1 MNTFRKHLLLYILII
16 LFGGNVAEK
25 FSLYEDILTQDAD
38 FEQYHE
44 ISQNDDSRL
53 PNDYRLPTSVKP
65 ISYEIILTPKF
76 QDNFTFEG
84 TVKITAEVKNET
96 DSITLHVGNIQI
108 TSRSILVDEQNVNL
122 VNDTYDKVTEKYTLN
137 FPQTLRKGSEILISF
152 AYNGILNDNMIG
164 FYKSS
169 YFDED
174 DQIKWLAATQ
184 FQTTHARHAF
194 PCFDEPSFKATFTIR
209 ISRNKNSTC
218 LSNMPLNYT
227 KEVNKDI
234 FWDTFET
241 NVLPM
246 STYLVAFVISEFKNS
261 ASSKNDFNVWSRPSV
276 IDQTSYALKIG
287 TEALELLGNIFEQEY
302 QLPKM
307 DMVAIP
313 DFSAGAME
321 NWGLVTYREPRM
333 LYDEKESS
341 APAQQSV
348 ASVIV
353 HELTHMWFG
362 NLVTP
367 EWWSY
372 LWLSEAFARYFQYFG
387 TAEIEKTWNMR
398 EQFVVEQHQSALIVD
413 GFESSRPMTREV
425 FSQSQIGG
433 MGDSIT
439 YAKGASIVRM
449 MNLTFGDNVFRLALR
464 DYLRNNKEKGLG
476 NPNALWKAMQ
486 DQVNLHPLPIESDV
500 KTIMD
505 TWTIQA
511 GYPVVLI
518 NIDKGKLHI
527 TQQRFLLRNLNKTPT
542 NVTWWVPLTWTTQ
555 SNPIFD
561 NTLVKYWLSTEK
573 YTTDFDIDPEEWVI
587 FNVQSSGFYR
597 VNYNYDG
604 WQRIFNVLNSDKFDE
619 IHVLNRAG
627 IVDDLLNLGRA
638 GLLDYKTV
646 LNGIAYLNQET
657 NYLPFKAA
665 FNGLDYLHKRL
676 TGYDEHFLFKKH
688 VLSLIHNKRKA
699 LGYEDSTNDDRLT
712 ILLRREINNWA
723 CNLGDDECITVYM
736 KKFKQWRA
744 NSSIPIKPNERTTTY
759 CVAARYGTP
768 EDWEFLWKQYLNS
781 NYVTDQ
787 TVIISALGCS
797 LNTTILEKYLR
808 YAISSYATN
817 RIRKQDSTNVF
828 AAVYNSGLTGA
839 EYILDFV
846 EKHYKEMEKYYGGQS
861 TIATILEG
869 ASQRFSTPRL
879 VNKFQN
885 LINGHKMEFA
895 PILESLESSLKIA
908 RYELEWYK
916 SASVP
921 IIQWLQQKYRLPTN
935 ISPQKYVISIT
946 PYLEVEN
953 FTVDGHV
960 MIEADVVQQTNQIIL
975 HSAEIKHHTVNVTAN
990 QTPVQIVNQHIEKEY
1005 DFFVINLDQKL
1016 PVGTKLIIEI
1026 EYTSH
1031 LNTSELRGF
1040 YKSSYVN
1047 ENGKTRWLAATH
1059 LEPVG
1064 ARKMFPCF
1072 DEPAMKALFTVQVS
1086 VPTGYNAV
1094 SNMEWRSITKV
1105 DDRLLY
1111 TFFESVKMSTY
1122 LVAVIISDFKINPA
1136 TNIYPTS
1143 KTKYA
1148 VIARPNAINQTKYAA
1163 SEITEFVNFFE
1174 TTMKQQYKLS
1184 KLYMVALPDF
1194 PSGAGENWGLLTYR
1208 ESYLLYDENHSPITS
1223 RQNIRNVIA
1232 HEISHQ
1238 WFGNLVT
1245 PLWWKYLWLN
1255 EGFAR
1260 YFEYHAPA
1268 LIFIPWKL
1276 EWQFVVDQVHSAF
1289 KADSSKSSH
1298 ALNHDVY
1305 SPSEIRSKF
1314 DSISYNK
1321 GASILRML
1329 ETSYGNEIFY
1339 EALSDYLSKR
1349 KYDVATPEDLYAA
1362 IQTQATKRGLKD
1374 NITAI
1379 LNTWVNQPGYPVV
1392 HVDINESTIILRQ
1405 ERFFFK
1411 QDENNSDTWHIPI
1424 TWALVHKSSEYD
1436 DTTPKLWL
1444 TKDEMKISRPQS
1456 STSLLTFNVQQ
1467 SGYYRVNYDKKYW
1480 MKLFDYLKTS
1490 NNINT
1495 IHKINRA
1502 ALIDDLM
1509 NLARADY
1516 IDYKTVIS
1524 ALTYLNRESN
1534 YIPWR
1539 AFYNNLPYLNNRFRG
1554 RSIEDI
1560 YKIYLKSLIR
1570 PLYERL
1576 GFKDKWNDDSNL
1588 TILLKIYTRKWAC
1601 KLEIGDCKFYAAY
1614 YFQQKLRHSK
1624 KIPPNYRDV
1633 VYCTAMSADTTNNTY
1648 EFLWKE
1654 YLNSNVATDKLVI
1667 LSSLACSQNKD
1678 ILEKL
1683 LRDAIAED
1691 SYIRYQDSAKVFSDV
1706 YDASLIGIEVVMN
1719 VIKNNYDDIL
1729 RKHFDDYTKIGNIVN
1744 SLASRLSTQQ
1754 LYKQYRNLLDWLVER
1769 EPAFNKFVDS
1779 YLLTAQYEFDW
1790 YERKAP
1796 IIFEEMDKQFL
1807 NNKYRLPRAL
1817 YPELYNIT
1825 LKPYIE
1831 KGIFEGHVQIYMR
1844 AENDTMSIILN
1855 SHNLNISNIKV
1866 FKNYM
1871 VGNKLNAEPIQLLN
1885 YTNEQFPQQLRI
1897 YLSSEVKNAENI
1909 MAEIDFNGT
1918 LNDNME
1924 GFYRSFYFDDAGH
1937 QYWVATTQ
1945 FEPAHAREAFPCFD
1959 EPAFKSNFIIN
1970 IKRPNNYNTLS
1981 NMPLS
1986 KMPQYIELKDENY
1999 KMDIFDVSN
2008 VKMSTYLV
2016 AFVISEFK
2024 PVNESEK
2031 FLNVWGR
2038 PEIVKYGE
2046 YAQNIAKAVINE
2058 LENFTDIEYSLPKL
2072 DLVGIPDFPMGA
2084 MENWG
2089 LSTFREYG
2097 LFYNKTET
2105 TATYEKYIITIIAHE
2120 LAHMWFG
2127 NLVTCAWWNYIWLNE
2142 GFAQYFEW
2150 YIADQIKPDY
2160 EFMNQFVVYELQ
2172 PALLQDSLSLS
2183 HPMTN
2188 SVEQP
2193 KEINNI
2199 FDYVTYGKSASV
2211 LRMLFNTWE
2220 VRKNPETYKLV
2231 LRHYL
2236 NKQRNGTALPTDL
2249 WESFEKFV
2257 SIEKASIKE
2266 IMDSWTNQPGY
2277 PVVNATLNNNIVT
2290 LTQERFLMNRSTTTY
2305 EFYWIPIH
2313 ITLSNQDFN
2322 QIINIKSIGWLGSEK
2337 EKIYINLNNEWFIV
2351 NSNQFGFYRVNYD
2364 TYSWGRLIDQLNSER
2379 FESIHVLNRA
2389 QIIDDLFNLARA
2401 TYVDYELVL
2410 NASRYLTRETN
2421 HLPWKAFFNGLSY
2434 VYERF
2439 EQRGHQ
2445 KHLEKYIL
2453 KILSTMYNKTGF
2465 NDRDDDK
2472 FLDKL
2477 NREMILQWACKL
2489 NNKECVK
2496 NSKDLFMAWRKN
2508 IQKRIPC
2515 NARPAVY
2522 CTAIKEGN
2530 ILDWNFLY
2538 EQYLN
2543 TNFDSE
2549 RKIIINALGC
2559 STDKAVLKIYL
2570 QAAIQKYNTAA
2581 IIRRQD
2587 VSAVFASVYSASQLG
2602 VNFTL
2607 DFLITNI
2614 SEVLDYFGNWD
2625 DVATLF
2631 HNVASHISSWGQYNK
2646 LSKFV
2651 DSYVTLH
2658 APDKARFA
2666 SAIST
2671 AEANLMWY
2679 QRHNQTINQW
2689 IKNEFAEPLTDNGS
2703 NMVRSMNVIFM
2714 TLIALISYFLSCY

>member
-1 MNTFRKHLLLYILII
+1 
-16 LFGGNVAEK
+16 
-25 FSLYEDILTQDAD
+25 
-38 FEQYHE
+38 
-44 ISQNDDSRL
+44 
-53 PNDYRLPTSVKP
+53 
-65 ISYEIILTPKF
+65 
-76 QDNFTFEG
+76 
-84 TVKITAEVKNET
+84 
-96 DSITLHVGNIQI
+96 
-108 TSRSILVDEQNVNL
+108 
-122 VNDTYDKVTEKYTLN
+122 
-137 FPQTLRKGSEILISF
+137 
-152 AYNGILNDNMIG
+152 MIG
-164 FYKSS
+164 FYRSS
-169 YFDED
+169 YFDKD

-209 ISRNKNSTC
+209 ISRNKNYTC
-218 LSNMPLNYT
+218 LSNMPLNHI
-227 KEVNKDI
+227 KQVDDI

-241 NVLPM
+241 SVPM

-261 ASSKNDFNVWSRPSV
+261 TSNFFGINDFNVWSRPSV
-276 IDQTSYALKIG
+276 IDQTNYALEIG
-287 TEALELLGNIFEQEY
+287 TTALKLLGSIFEQEY

-313 DFSAGAME
+313 DFAAGAME

-387 TAEIEKTWNMR
+387 TAEIEKSWNMR
-398 EQFVVEQHQSALIVD
+398 EQFVVEQHQSALIAD

-425 FSQSQIGG
+425 FSQSQIGK

-449 MNLTFGDNVFRLALR
+449 MNLTFGANVFRLALR
-464 DYLRNNKEKGLG
+464 DYLRNNQEEGLG

-486 DQVNLHPLPIESDV
+486 DQVNLYPQQLSIQPDV

-505 TWTIQA
+505 TWTVQA
-511 GYPVVLI
+511 GYPVILI

-542 NVTWWVPLTWTTQ
+542 NVIWWVPLTWTTQ
-555 SNPIFD
+555 SNPIFN

-573 YTTDFDIDPEEWVI
+573 YTTDLNIDSKEWVI

-665 FNGLDYLHKRL
+665 FNGLDYLHKRF

-699 LGYEDSTNDDRLT
+699 LGYEDGANDDRLT

-759 CVAARYGTP
+759 CVAARYGTS

-797 LNTTILEKYLR
+797 LNTTILEKYLG

-846 EKHYKEMEKYYGGQS
+846 EKHYKEMVKYYGGQS

-885 LINGHKMEFA
+885 LINERKTEFA

-921 IIQWLQQKYRLPTN
+921 IIQWLQQHYRLPTN
-935 ISPQKYVISIT
+935 ISPQKYVISVT

-960 MIEADVVQQTNQIIL
+960 MIEADVVNQTNQIIL

-990 QTPVQIVNQHIEKEY
+990 QTPVKIVNQHIEKEY
-1005 DFFVINLDQKL
+1005 DFFVINLDQEL
-1016 PVGTKLIIEI
+1016 TVGTKLIIEI

-1047 ENGKTRWLAATH
+1047 EDGKTRWLAATH
-1059 LEPVG
+1059 LEPIG

-1072 DEPAMKALFTVQVS
+1072 DEPAMKAFFTVQVS
-1086 VPTGYNAV
+1086 VPSGYNAV
-1094 SNMEWRSITKV
+1094 SNMEWQSMIKV

-1122 LVAVIISDFKINPA
+1122 LVAVIISDFKINPV
-1136 TNIYPTS
+1136 TNNDLTN
-1143 KTKYA
+1143 KTEYA
-1148 VIARPNAINQTKYAA
+1148 VIARPNAINQTEYAA
-1163 SEITEFVNFFE
+1163 SLISVFVNFFE
-1174 TTMKQQYKLS
+1174 TKMKQQYELS

-1223 RQNIRNVIA
+1223 KQNIRNVIA

-1268 LIFIPWKL
+1268 HEFNDATL

-1289 KADSSKSSH
+1289 KADSSKSTH

-1329 ETSYGNEIFY
+1329 EKSYGEKMFY

-1349 KYDVATPEDLYAA
+1349 KYNVTTPEDLYAA
-1362 IQTQATKRGLKD
+1362 IQTQATKEGLKD

-1379 LNTWVNQPGYPVV
+1379 LDTWLNQPGYPVL
-1392 HVDINESTIILRQ
+1392 HVDINENTIILRQ

-1411 QDENNSDTWHIPI
+1411 QDEMKRENNSYTWHIPI
-1424 TWALVHKSSEYD
+1424 TWALVHNNSDYFNTK
-1436 DTTPKLWL
+1436 PKFWL
-1444 TKDEMKISRPQS
+1444 TKDEMKINKS
-1456 STSLLTFNVQQ
+1456 SNLLLTFNNQQ

-1480 MKLFDYLKTS
+1480 IYLFDYLKTN

-1495 IHKINRA
+1495 IHKINCA

-1524 ALTYLNRESN
+1524 ALKYLNRERN

-1539 AFYNNLPYLNNRFRG
+1539 ALYNNLPYLNNRFRG

-1570 PLYERL
+1570 PLYGRL
-1576 GFKDKWNDDSNL
+1576 GFEDKRYDDNL
-1588 TILLKIYTRKWAC
+1588 TIMLKMHTRKWAC

-1614 YFQQKLRHSK
+1614 YFYQKLRHSET
-1624 KIPPNYRDV
+1624 IPPNYRDV
-1633 VYCTAMSADTTNNTY
+1633 VYCTAMSSDKTNNTY

-1654 YLNSNVATDKLVI
+1654 YLNSNVTTDKLVI

-1683 LRDAIAED
+1683 LRDAIAEN

-1729 RKHFDDYTKIGNIVN
+1729 HKHFDDYTKIGNILN

-1796 IIFEEMDKQFL
+1796 IIFEELDKQFS
-1807 NNKYRLPRAL
+1807 NNKYRLPSAL

-1844 AENDTMSIILN
+1844 VENDTTSIVLN

-1866 FKNYM
+1866 FKNYT
-1871 VGNKLNAEPIQLLN
+1871 VGNKLNTEIIQLLN

-1897 YLSSEVKNAENI
+1897 YLNSEVKNAENI

-1924 GFYRSFYFDDAGH
+1924 GFYRSFYFDEARQ

-1945 FEPAHAREAFPCFD
+1945 FEPAHARKAFPCFD

-1970 IKRPNNYNTLS
+1970 IKRPNHYNTLS

-1986 KMPQYIELKDENY
+1986 KMPQYKELKDENY

-2008 VKMSTYLV
+2008 VKMPTYLV

-2024 PVNESEK
+2024 SVNESEK

-2038 PEIVKYGE
+2038 PEIIKYGK
-2046 YAQNIAKAVINE
+2046 YAQSIAKEVINE
-2058 LENFTDIEYSLPKL
+2058 LQNFTDIEYPLPKL

-2150 YIADQIKPDY
+2150 YAADRIKPDY

-2236 NKQRNGTALPTDL
+2236 NKQRNGTASPSDL

-2257 SIEKASIKE
+2257 SIEKASIEE

-2277 PVVNATLNNNIVT
+2277 PVVNATLNNNILR

-2313 ITLSNQDFN
+2313 VTLSNQDFN
-2322 QIINIKSIGWLGSEK
+2322 QDINIKSVAWLGSEE
-2337 EKIYINLNNEWFIV
+2337 EKMYINSNNEWFIV
-2351 NSNQFGFYRVNYD
+2351 NSNQTGFYRVNYD
-2364 TYSWGRLIDQLNSER
+2364 TYSWRRLIDQLDSER

-2439 EQRGHQ
+2439 EQSEHQ

-2453 KILSTMYNKTGF
+2453 KILSTMYNKIGF

-2496 NSKDLFMAWRKN
+2496 NSKDLFMAWQNN
-2508 IQKRIPC
+2508 IYKRIPC
-2515 NARPAVY
+2515 NARSAVY

-2530 ILDWNFLY
+2530 TFDWNFLY
-2538 EQYLN
+2538 QQYLN

-2549 RKIIINALGC
+2549 RKIIMNALGC
-2559 STDKAVLKIYL
+2559 STDKAMLKSYL
-2570 QAAIQKYNTAA
+2570 QAAIQEYNTAA

-2602 VNFTL
+2602 VTVTL

-2614 SEVLDYFGNWD
+2614 SRVLDYFDNWD

-2631 HNVASHISSWGQYNK
+2631 HNVASHISNWDQYNK
-2646 LSKFV
+2646 LRKFV

-2671 AEANLMWY
+2671 AEGNLIWY

-2689 IKNEFAEPLTDNGS
+2689 IKNEIAEPLTDPNGS
-2703 NMVRSMNVIFM
+2703 TAVRSMNVMFM